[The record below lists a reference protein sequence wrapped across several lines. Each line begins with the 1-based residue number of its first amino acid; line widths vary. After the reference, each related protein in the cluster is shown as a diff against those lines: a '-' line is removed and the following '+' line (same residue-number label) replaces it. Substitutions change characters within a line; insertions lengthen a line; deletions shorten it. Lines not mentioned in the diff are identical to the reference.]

1 MPEKD
6 LSIQE
11 KDLSISLEDLLITLQ
26 TYTKK
31 IDKQLID
38 SSNLHH
44 AHYKQAQDIANW
56 AKALTSLLK
65 TYQNKETLLQTEF
78 VEAINKEIATVF
90 KNNEDN
96 YHKRIDEGF
105 TKHITDASDT
115 FLKTTKLLNRDLG
128 KIQTSVTSV
137 ASNLDD
143 TKDKIAELNVDAS
156 KQMLDNV
163 KREFGRQLILTLV
176 IMVVVVLALA
186 SGAAWLF
193 IPSKSEI
200 AKRQDDYQYL
210 EKAGVAHNIVKISGQ
225 DGHYARIDPKD
236 CFEDEKSSFYS
247 QSKLCKFK

>member
-1 MPEKD
+1 MPQND
-6 LSIQE
+6 LSIQ
-11 KDLSISLEDLLITLQ
+11 LEDLLITLQ

-38 SSNLHH
+38 SSNLNH
-44 AHYKQAQDIANW
+44 AHSKQAQDIADW
-56 AKALTSLLK
+56 ARQLTSLLK
-65 TYQNKETLLQTEF
+65 TYQNKEVLLQSDF
-78 VEAINKEIATVF
+78 VSAINKEIERVF
-90 KNNEDN
+90 EANEDN

-105 TKHITDASDT
+105 TKHVTDASDE
-115 FLKTTKLLNRDLG
+115 FLKKTKLLNKDLV

-143 TKDKIAELNVDAS
+143 TKDKIAELNIDAS

-163 KREFGRQLILTLV
+163 KREFDRQLILTLV
-176 IMVVVVLALA
+176 VVVVVVLALA

-200 AKRQDDYQYL
+200 AKRRADYQYL
-210 EKAGVAHNIVKISGQ
+210 EKAGVAHNIVKVSGQ

-247 QSKLCKFK
+247 KSKLCKFK

>member
-1 MPEKD
+1 MP
-6 LSIQE
+6 QN
-11 KDLSISLEDLLITLQ
+11 DLSISLEDLLITLQ

-38 SSNLHH
+38 SSNLNH
-44 AHYKQAQDIANW
+44 AHSKQAQDIADW
-56 AKALTSLLK
+56 ARQLTSLLK
-65 TYQNKETLLQTEF
+65 TYQNKEVLLQSDF
-78 VEAINKEIATVF
+78 VSAINKEIERVF
-90 KNNEDN
+90 EANEES

-105 TKHITDASDT
+105 TKHVTDASDE
-115 FLKTTKLLNRDLG
+115 FLKKTKLLNKDLG

-143 TKDKIAELNVDAS
+143 TKDKIAELNIDAS

-176 IMVVVVLALA
+176 VVVVVVLALA

-200 AKRQDDYQYL
+200 AERRADYQYL

-247 QSKLCKFK
+247 KSKLCKFK

>member
-1 MPEKD
+1 MPQND
-6 LSIQE
+6 LSIQ
-11 KDLSISLEDLLITLQ
+11 LEDLLLALE

-90 KNNEDN
+90 KTNEDN

-105 TKHITDASDT
+105 TKHITDAGDN
-115 FLKTTKLLNRDLG
+115 FLEKTKQINDDLDALNR
-128 KIQTSVTSV
+128 SVTDV
-137 ASNLDD
+137 AGSIDD
-143 TKDKIAELNVDAS
+143 ANDQITRQTVATS

-163 KREFGRQLILTLV
+163 KREFNRQLIITLV
-176 IMVVVVLALA
+176 VMVIVVLALA

-200 AKRQDDYQYL
+200 AQRRSDYQYL
-210 EKAGVAHNIVKISGQ
+210 EKVGVAHNIVKVSGQ
-225 DGHYARIDPKD
+225 NGHYARIDPKD
-236 CFEDEKSSFYS
+236 CFEDEKSLFYS
-247 QSKLCKFK
+247 KSKLCKFK